1 MKEKECDL
9 LQQEEGKKTNM
20 KFKERSKKK
29 MGCETRK
36 EEERVRCAV
45 AIKRWE
51 KEYRKPVKRKREEKD

>member
-45 AIKRWE
+45 AIKR
-51 KEYRKPVKRKREEKD
+51 